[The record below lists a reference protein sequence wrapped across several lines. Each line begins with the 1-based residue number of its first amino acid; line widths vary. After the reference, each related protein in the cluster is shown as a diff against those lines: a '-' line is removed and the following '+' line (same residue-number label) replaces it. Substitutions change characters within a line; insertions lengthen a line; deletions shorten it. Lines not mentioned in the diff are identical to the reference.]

1 MDHLGILAS
10 ELGDTSDF
18 DVDGINNLSENDVSD
33 EEIDAEEL
41 ARRMWKDK
49 IKLKRIKERQQK
61 LALQQSEL
69 MKSETKKISDQ
80 ALRKKMV
87 RAQNGILKYMLKLVE
102 VCNARGFVYGIVPEK
117 GKPVGGA
124 SENIRAWWK
133 EKVKFDKNGPA
144 AIAKYELENSML
156 SNAKSNGTNNQHSL
170 MDLQDATLG
179 SLLSALMQHCS
190 PQQRRYPLDK
200 GVPPP
205 WWPSG
210 NEAWW
215 TALGLPKGEDPPY
228 KKPHD
233 LKKAW
238 KAGVLMGVIK
248 HMAPNF
254 DKIRNHVR
262 KSKCLQDK
270 MTAKESLIWLGVLQ
284 REEKSI
290 HSFGRAALY
299 ITHQS
304 TSGDKNDTY
313 SSSDEYDVDR
323 LEQPPRSTSSKEDEG
338 DTQPVLQIRGP
349 QISTR
354 KKKRRRCDINQIVS
368 KEEMTKS
375 QQQKSP
381 SDHPPIAEDEVE
393 VTQRNDNPPETVST
407 AISDM
412 NIFYPMD
419 VVGMT
424 NQPTSLNHVPTIG
437 SLQQHAD
444 SQGNFLSPGAAIN
457 NCHGNQDASAPLNSY
472 NSNQAASA
480 ALKNYSSNQAA
491 SAALNNCS
499 SNQAARAAQSSTY
512 LSDPPLACEGSDDI
526 VNSWSGPSFRQDI
539 GHGPIGFSPSPVVQP
554 SIMQQPVTLPIDHH
568 APIVGTGALSE
579 DGSYSYP
586 TAGSGHLGT
595 VATEALQLMDGSFFG
610 EAADKFAGNSFGALP
625 LSLIPVSSPIPYLD
639 DFLDDD
645 DLMPYLGT

>member
-1 MDHLGILAS
+1 MGHLGILAS
-10 ELGDTSDF
+10 ELGDASDF
-18 DVDGINNLSENDVSD
+18 DVDGINSLSENDVSD

-69 MKSETKKISDQ
+69 VKSKAKKISDQ
-80 ALRKKMV
+80 ALRKKMA

-102 VCNARGFVYGIVPEK
+102 VCNARGFVYGIIPEK

-156 SNAKSNGTNNQHSL
+156 SNAKSSGTKNQHSL

-215 TALGLPKGEDPPY
+215 TAFDLPKGEGPPY

-254 DKIRNHVR
+254 DKIRNQVR

-290 HSFGRAALY
+290 HSFGRAASY

-313 SSSDEYDVDR
+313 SISDEYDVDR

-354 KKKRRRCDINQIVS
+354 KKKRRRRDESSNQVVS

-412 NIFYPMD
+412 NILYPMD
-419 VVGMT
+419 VVGMA
-424 NQPTSLNHVPTIG
+424 NQPASLNHVPTIG

-457 NCHGNQDASAPLNSY
+457 NCNSNQDASAALN
-472 NSNQAASA
+472 NN
-480 ALKNYSSNQAA
+480 NSNQAA
-491 SAALNNCS
+491 SAALNNYS
-499 SNQAARAAQSSTY
+499 SKQAARAAQSSTY

-526 VNSWSGPSFRQDI
+526 VNSWSGHSFRQDI
-539 GHGPIGFSPSPVVQP
+539 GRGPIGFNPSPVVQP
-554 SIMQQPVTLPIDHH
+554 STMQQPLPLPTDHH

-579 DGSYSYP
+579 DGTCSYP
-586 TAGSGHLGT
+586 TAGSGHLRT
-595 VATEALQLMDGSFFG
+595 VASEARQLMDGSFFG
-610 EAADKFAGNSFGALP
+610 EAADKFAGDSFGALP
-625 LSLIPVSSPIPYLD
+625 LSLIPISSPIPFLD
-639 DFLDDD
+639 VFLDDD
-645 DLMPYLGT
+645 ELMPYLGT